1 MDPISPSAYWDGV
14 ADAWAARPRQRLWRR
29 YSDVLHSRL
38 VSEWLPST
46 PVRRILKTDAF
57 DEATGELGRFLIQA
71 TGGASLVTL
80 DVSMTTLLQARRR
93 HDGLSP
99 LAGSVRSL
107 PLADASFD
115 LAISTSTLDHL
126 ASLDEIAA
134 SLAELRRVLRPG
146 GRLVLTL
153 DNALN
158 PVVALR
164 SVLPHAWLRTLRL
177 VPYETGANCG
187 PGRLEHLVRAS
198 GLTPVHVGSLL
209 HCPRM
214 PAVALSHVVGALG
227 SASVADAFV
236 NALMAFERVGG
247 LPTRY
252 ATGYFVVVVADR
264 F

>member
-1 MDPISPSAYWDGV
+1 MEPISPSAYWDGV
-14 ADAWAARPRQRLWRR
+14 AEAWAARPRQRLWRR
-29 YSDVLHSRL
+29 YSDVLHARL

-57 DEATGELGRFLIQA
+57 DEATGELGRCLIRA
-71 TGGASLVTL
+71 TAGASLVTL
-80 DVSMTTLLQARRR
+80 DVSMRTLQQARRR
-93 HDGLSP
+93 HGALSP

-107 PLADASFD
+107 PLSDASFD
-115 LAISTSTLDHL
+115 LVVSTSTLDHL
-126 ASLDEIAA
+126 DSLDEIAA
-134 SLAELRRVLRPG
+134 ALAELRRILRPG

-153 DNALN
+153 DNAIN

-164 SVLPHAWLRTLRL
+164 SALPHVWLRALRL

-187 PGRLEHLVRAS
+187 PGRLERLVRSS
-198 GLTPVHVGSLL
+198 GLTPLHVGSLL

-214 PAVALSHVVGALG
+214 PAVALSHVVEALG
-227 SASVADAFV
+227 SAGVADGYV
-236 NALMAFERVGG
+236 RGLMAFERLGS

-264 F
+264 G